1 MNKLKAMQIFVKIV
15 ESGSLT
21 AAADHLDLPQ
31 SSVVRSL
38 AALEQTLGVQLL
50 YRTTRKIALTDE
62 GRGYY
67 QRCRQILLEVED
79 AENALSQTQQAPKGR
94 IRLTAPV
101 MFGRM
106 HLGPLVTDFLNHY
119 PDVEVELL
127 LLDRVVDLIEEGMD
141 IALRIGSL
149 PDSSL
154 MARQV
159 GEVQQITCASPDY
172 IAKHS
177 APKHPDQ
184 LMAHSCIHLSAM
196 SAQPEWGFIDAN
208 KPLKA
213 SIYSRFKTNQVD
225 SARDACCKGLGIGQF
240 LSYQVAEALQAST
253 LAPLLETFQ
262 PPALPVSLVYPQS
275 RLLASRSRIFI
286 DWVAPRLSQ
295 RLQQPT

>member
-21 AAADHLDLPQ
+21 AAADHLGLPQ

-50 YRTTRKIALTDE
+50 YRTTRKIALTAE

-159 GEVQQITCASPDY
+159 GEVKQVTCASPDY
-172 IAKHS
+172 IAKHGS
-177 APKHPDQ
+177 PEHPHQ

-196 SAQPEWGFIDAN
+196 SAQPEWSFIDAN

-213 SIYSRFKTNQVD
+213 GIHSRFKTNQVD

-240 LSYQVAEALQAST
+240 LSYQVAEALQVGT
-253 LAPLLETFQ
+253 LVPLLEAFQ

-275 RLLASRSRIFI
+275 RLLASRSRTFI